1 VAKNPH
7 TAGVVAN
14 SQPADDGAR
23 DNQEARETRPVADDG
38 PHSELHDARET
49 GRPREARQSLQGSEV
64 SENRAS
70 YDIALPVAEDLQATE
85 KKLSHLLDSNEAL
98 IGEICHYLVDA
109 GGKRLRPLFI
119 LLVYRACGGISE
131 KIEDAI
137 DAAIALELIHSATL
151 LHDDII
157 DGGLLRRGKPSAFA
171 RYGFAPSLVAGDFL
185 FCRAFEL
192 CGRFDERLV
201 RTAAQACIQLTE
213 GEVMEG
219 RMRHNAAATVDDY
232 IAVITRKTA
241 SLFAAGGKVAA
252 DLAGADAQTIAAMET
267 LGLSIGLAFQMIDDL
282 LDVLGPEER
291 IGKPVGSDLRAGI
304 ISLPVVLGVQH
315 NAEFARNFRAGTRLE
330 GADFDQALQLMRDPS
345 LIARGRAMAADR
357 VDHARGLLTQ
367 LKPSIYRESLSML
380 IDEQINRE
388 D

>member
-1 VAKNPH
+1 LVKNQQ
-7 TAGVVAN
+7 TAGAVAAT
-14 SQPADDGAR
+14 SVEVR
-23 DNQEARETRPVADDG
+23 D
-38 PHSELHDARET
+38 L
-49 GRPREARQSLQGSEV
+49 
-64 SENRAS
+64 
-70 YDIALPVAEDLQATE
+70 ALPVKGALLAVE
-85 KKLSHLLDSNEAL
+85 KKLSRLLDSNEAL
-98 IGEICHYLVDA
+98 IGEICHYLVDG

-119 LLVYRACGGISE
+119 LLVYRACGGLSE

-192 CGRFDERLV
+192 CGRFEERLV
-201 RTAAQACIQLTE
+201 RTAAQACISLTE

-219 RMRHNAAATVDDY
+219 RMRHNAAATIDDY

-252 DLAGADAQTIAAMET
+252 DLTGADAKTIAAMET
-267 LGLSIGLAFQMIDDL
+267 LGLALGLAFQMIDDL
-282 LDVLGPEER
+282 LDVLGPEEK

-304 ISLPVVLGVQH
+304 ISLPVVLGLQH
-315 NAEFARNFRAGTRLE
+315 NTEFARNFRAGTRLD
-330 GADFDQALQLMRDPS
+330 GADFDHALQLMRDPA
-345 LIARGRAMAADR
+345 LIARGRALATAQVNR
-357 VDHARGLLTQ
+357 ARDLLAQ
-367 LKPSIYRESLSML
+367 LQPSVYRESLAAL
-380 IDEQINRE
+380 IDEQIDR
-388 D
+388 DD